1 MNTVT
6 IEVSSLDKTKQR
18 LLSAFESEAQGA
30 FITFPTLEALWKALT
45 PKRWDII
52 KDMTGAG
59 PLAIREV
66 SRRIERDVRAVH
78 SDIQVLLSCG
88 VLEKTT
94 EGKIEFPYDA
104 VHVDFMVTKA
114 A

>member
-30 FITFPTLEALWKALT
+30 FITFPTLDALWKALT

-104 VHVDFMVTKA
+104 VHVDFMVTNA

>member
-1 MNTVT
+1 MGT
-6 IEVSSLDKTKQR
+6 TKQR
-18 LLSAFESEAQGA
+18 LLSAFDGKAQGA

-52 KDMTGAG
+52 KNMTRAG

-88 VLEKTT
+88 VWRKQPKVRLNFLMMRCMLTLW
-94 EGKIEFPYDA
+94 
-104 VHVDFMVTKA
+104 
-114 A
+114 

>member
-18 LLSAFESEAQGA
+18 LLSAFEHETKGA
-30 FITFPTLEALWKALT
+30 YITFPTLEALWKALT

-52 KDMTGAG
+52 KEMTGAG
-59 PLAIREV
+59 PLGIREL
-66 SRRIERDVRAVH
+66 SRRIGRDVRAVH
-78 SDIQVLLSCG
+78 SDVQVLLSCG
-88 VLEKTT
+88 ILEKTS